1 MAGKSGTPKTDVSK
15 SKVTKAGKP
24 KTATAKA
31 AAPKVEKRQAATAKA
46 ATAKP
51 AAPKT
56 AAPKTAASKA
66 AKPVKAT
73 AQGKPAALSPQ
84 AQALLEAQTRFWME
98 QMTSRQIERLIKDEW
113 SSIYDAMGSITL
125 RDAFEESKVKGI
137 AHRYALEM
145 DVSGAILELAGE
157 IASLVFLSPQN
168 RKTKLS
174 DVITDRTFDELL
186 EKTFETGGLLDRST
200 ARMRESQAF
209 RELLSDLVVTVLK
222 GSLTSDASWLGR
234 GGVKRGARVL
244 KDWIGERAPDLTES
258 LEESARRW
266 VDGGVASTVDL
277 VISLLEHDRY
287 RDTAMA
293 GVSQWWDRVKGQ
305 PVSSVRAYISD
316 NDLQEYI
323 VVGYE
328 FWLEF
333 RQSAYLKSFID
344 GGIALFYRKYGDDT
358 LSEVVAEMGLDEA
371 TLKTSVLDYAGDI
384 ASIAVKTGFAEGFV
398 RRQLTHFYQGKEA
411 SAILDG
417 KA

>member
-1 MAGKSGTPKTDVSK
+1 MNCWK
-15 SKVTKAGKP
+15 
-24 KTATAKA
+24 
-31 AAPKVEKRQAATAKA
+31 
-46 ATAKP
+46 
-51 AAPKT
+51 
-56 AAPKTAASKA
+56 
-66 AKPVKAT
+66 
-73 AQGKPAALSPQ
+73 
-84 AQALLEAQTRFWME
+84 
-98 QMTSRQIERLIKDEW
+98 
-113 SSIYDAMGSITL
+113 
-125 RDAFEESKVKGI
+125 
-137 AHRYALEM
+137 
-145 DVSGAILELAGE
+145 
-157 IASLVFLSPQN
+157 
-168 RKTKLS
+168 
-174 DVITDRTFDELL
+174 
-186 EKTFETGGLLDRST
+186 KTFETGGLLDRST

-209 RELLSDLVVTVLK
+209 RELLSELVVTVVK
-222 GSLTSDASWLGR
+222 GSLTSDAGWLGR

-358 LSEVVAEMGLDEA
+358 LSDVVAEMGLDEA
-371 TLKTSVLDYAGDI
+371 TLKASVLDYAGDI

-398 RRQLTHFYQGKEA
+398 RRQLTRFYQGEEV